1 MEVELSVS
9 GPTWP
14 FIKVGDEYKKRGK
27 DYLLSEHT
35 KKKKTTTIILRVWTE
50 MISMQG
56 SR

>member
-35 KKKKTTTIILRVWTE
+35 KKKMTTIILRVWTE